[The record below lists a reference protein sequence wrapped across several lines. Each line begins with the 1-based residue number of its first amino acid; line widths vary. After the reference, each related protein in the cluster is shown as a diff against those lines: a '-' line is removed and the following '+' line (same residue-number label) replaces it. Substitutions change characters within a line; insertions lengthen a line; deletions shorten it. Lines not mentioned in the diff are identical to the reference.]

1 MADMAKKR
9 YRVRSAPAVSARKR
23 PRTLRGLLDQVRP
36 FSNIDWPFTVIV
48 LVMVVFGLVMVFSA
62 SYASAYY
69 RFGDSLTYI
78 RKQVFFAV
86 IGVAAMFII
95 AHIDYRRLYKWAFT
109 LMCLTVLLLVV
120 VLFMPPISNAKRW
133 IILPVGGTFQ
143 PSEIAKFAV
152 IVLFAR
158 LMTANANRMKQFRY
172 GVLPFLVIFA
182 VVITLMLLEPHLS
195 GTVLILLIGLTMM
208 FVGGTSLIWFG
219 VAVGGLAA
227 AIVCVIVMFP
237 DLVWYAESRL
247 EYWIDPF
254 SDALG
259 KGHQTIQ
266 SMYAISS
273 GGLFGVG
280 IGNSAQKYLYLP
292 EPQNDFIF
300 AILCEELGFIGALI
314 VIFLF
319 VALLVRGL
327 QIAFKAADRFGSLIV
342 IGIVTQI
349 TVQAVLNIAVV
360 TNTIPNTGISLP
372 FFSYGGTSLFMLLC
386 EIGVVLSV
394 SRRSG
399 VEKT

>member
-1 MADMAKKR
+1 MSEMARKR
-9 YRVRSAPAVSARKR
+9 YRVKSSRAKPEHVSLRAR
-23 PRTLRGLLDQVRP
+23 LAQVRP
-36 FSNIDWPFTVIV
+36 FENFEWPFAVIV
-48 LVMVVFGLVMVFSA
+48 LIMVAFGLVMVFSA
-62 SYASAYY
+62 SYVTAYY
-69 RFGDSLTYI
+69 RFGDSFNFI
-78 RKQVFFAV
+78 RKQALFGFL
-86 IGVAAMFII
+86 GVCAMFII
-95 AHIDYRRLYKWAFT
+95 AHIDYRCLYKWAFAIMGFA
-109 LMCLTVLLLVV
+109 LLLLVV
-120 VLFMPPISNAKRW
+120 VLFMPDISNAHRW
-133 IILPVGGTFQ
+133 ITLPFGGTFQ

-158 LMTANANRMKQFRY
+158 IMTANADKMKRFQY
-172 GVLPFLVIFA
+172 GVLPFALILGLIVA
-182 VVITLMLLEPHLS
+182 LMLLEPHLS
-195 GTVLILLIGLTMM
+195 GSVLILSIGATMM
-208 FVGGTSLIWFG
+208 FVGGTSLIWFAI
-219 VAVGGLAA
+219 AVGGAVA

-237 DLVWYAESRL
+237 DLVWYAASRL

-292 EPQNDFIF
+292 EPHNDFIF
-300 AILCEELGFIGALI
+300 AILCEELGFIGALL

-319 VALLVRGL
+319 IALLIRGL
-327 QIAFKAADRFGSLIV
+327 QISFQAADRFGALMV
-342 IGIVTQI
+342 VGIIAQI

-386 EIGVVLSV
+386 EAGVVLSV
-394 SRRSG
+394 ARHSG
-399 VEKT
+399 VKKT